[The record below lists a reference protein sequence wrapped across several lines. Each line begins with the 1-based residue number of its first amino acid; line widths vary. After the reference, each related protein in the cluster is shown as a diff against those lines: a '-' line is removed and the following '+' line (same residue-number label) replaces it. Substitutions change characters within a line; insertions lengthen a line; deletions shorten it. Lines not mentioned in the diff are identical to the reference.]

1 MEEEYQAV
9 ISRLL
14 QIRGFAQFMTSFSP
28 TENGEKPIIQMF
40 NGFKEYRQTL
50 SPLTQSEIWLL
61 DMLQNKMFE
70 LCYRH
75 NSNILFYLDE
85 SQTIGDEILNEFRE
99 DWESSYSGRKAFV
112 DSESRVYKTI
122 KEFKV
127 FKEHIDNGI
136 IAKYQNANHPLIYS
150 TIGRSLLNGGF
161 FTDGFHFI
169 SKGFGY
175 ANKAENIFWHSPY
188 GVFGCIVHRSINTIF
203 SFLVYAV

>member
-70 LCYRH
+70 LYYRH

-112 DSESRVYKTI
+112 DSESRVFKTI

-136 IAKYQNANHPLIYS
+136 IAKYQNANHPLIY
-150 TIGRSLLNGGF
+150 ILN
-161 FTDGFHFI
+161 
-169 SKGFGY
+169 
-175 ANKAENIFWHSPY
+175 
-188 GVFGCIVHRSINTIF
+188 HRTFAS
-203 SFLVYAV
+203 